1 LNKKDL
7 EKAVKGVSGSR
18 KKKRVS
24 RELLFTAFY
33 NSCHDRLS
41 AHPWPLGGKVIEYV
55 DII

>member
-1 LNKKDL
+1 MNKKDL